1 MGRRQREVV
10 MERGEEKGTDVVPRP
25 QQLQDYDA
33 NELISWECHSASRE
47 QAMIQK
53 PGVLCVLLSC

>member
-1 MGRRQREVV
+1 